1 VLAEYHGSEQ
11 GRTSHDRLCPWSCLC
26 RPNCCSSLKPGM
38 QPRRGGLGGPLGR
51 HKKTV
56 SCSLVVLA
64 YFSWY
69 KQPAEAVERLREGGS
84 LPCLTDLTVLSQ
96 ARSLLYCS
104 VHSIR
109 QGWGWV
115 PSLVNVLWPYIPLY
129 KPGRGRKL
137 GIKCHPWLLL
147 SCVTMGALLNWSKL
161 PSLYPCHEDDE
172 LHILQRW
179 AGIQGDRVYF
189 PFGSVPTYKGDLIHG
204 NPSQCYH
211 VVVNGNICTGYGNE
225 LLWVPSQ
232 RHILGTAS
240 IKARGHATEC
250 TDIQDAFQVG
260 VAWA

>member
-1 VLAEYHGSEQ
+1 MHAHSLSGVKHSVDAQTGGGGGKLSIQNTLYLETNQEISWQTQEEAGFGQSLHPSVPRVLAEYHGSEQ

-109 QGWGWV
+109 QGWG
-115 PSLVNVLWPYIPLY
+115 
-129 KPGRGRKL
+129 
-137 GIKCHPWLLL
+137 
-147 SCVTMGALLNWSKL
+147 
-161 PSLYPCHEDDE
+161 
-172 LHILQRW
+172 
-179 AGIQGDRVYF
+179 
-189 PFGSVPTYKGDLIHG
+189 
-204 NPSQCYH
+204 
-211 VVVNGNICTGYGNE
+211 
-225 LLWVPSQ
+225 
-232 RHILGTAS
+232 
-240 IKARGHATEC
+240 
-250 TDIQDAFQVG
+250 
-260 VAWA
+260 